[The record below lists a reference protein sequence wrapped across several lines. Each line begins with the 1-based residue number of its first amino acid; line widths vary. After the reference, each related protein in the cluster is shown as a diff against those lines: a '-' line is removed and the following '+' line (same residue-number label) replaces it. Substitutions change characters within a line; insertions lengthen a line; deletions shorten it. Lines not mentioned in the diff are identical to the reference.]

1 MKVSPIVTRRVHV
14 CDNLYE
20 ILEEA
25 LPPLAENSII
35 ALSSKV
41 LSLCEGAVVDVRTVT
56 KEELI
61 KQESD
66 AYIYSELH
74 DLYLTKKQGVL
85 IPSAGIDE
93 SNADGHYV
101 LYPRD
106 LLASTN
112 ALGAWLKDVYHLKNL
127 GVIIVD
133 SHTTPMRRGVLGLGL
148 CWYGFSPLYSYVG
161 KPDCFGRPLRMTQ
174 INLLDALSV
183 SAVLCMGEGGEHTPL
198 ALIEEAPK
206 ITFHSSPTLQSDLSL
221 LGIDEAEDLYGPILS
236 SIAWESTQF

>member
-1 MKVSPIVTRRVHV
+1 MKVTPIVTRKVHV
-14 CDNLYE
+14 YDDLYE
-20 ILEEA
+20 LLEES
-25 LPPLAENSII
+25 LPSLSENSVI

-41 LSLCEGAVVDVRTVT
+41 LSLCEGAVVDTKTTT
-56 KEELI
+56 KEALI

-66 AYIYSELH
+66 AYVYSAFH
-74 DLYLTKKQGVL
+74 DLYLTKKHGIL

-93 SNADGHYV
+93 SNAQDYYV

-112 ALGAWLKDVYHLKNL
+112 ALGVWLKNFYHLENL

-174 INLLDALSV
+174 INLLDALAV
-183 SAVLCMGEGGEHTPL
+183 SAVLCMGEGDEHTPL
-198 ALIEEAPK
+198 ALIEDAPK
-206 ITFHSSPTLQSDLSL
+206 ISFHSSPTLHSDLSL
-221 LGIDEAEDLYGPILS
+221 LGIDETEDLYGPILRS
-236 SIAWESTQF
+236 VVWESTHF

>member
-1 MKVSPIVTRRVHV
+1 MKISPIVTRTIHV
-14 CDNLYE
+14 LDNLYE
-20 ILEEA
+20 ILEES
-25 LPPLAENSII
+25 LPLLAENSII

-41 LSLCEGAVVDVRTVT
+41 LSLCEGAVVDTKTTT
-56 KEELI
+56 KETLI

-66 AYIYSELH
+66 AYVYSELH
-74 DLYLTKKQGVL
+74 DLYLTKKQGIL

-93 SNADGHYV
+93 SNAQDYYV

-112 ALGAWLKDVYHLKNL
+112 ALGAWLKSFYHLNNL

-161 KPDCFGRPLRMTQ
+161 KPDCFGRPLQMTH

-183 SAVLCMGEGGEHTPL
+183 SAVLCMGEGDEHTPI
-198 ALIEEAPK
+198 AVIENAPK
-206 ITFHSSPTLQSDLSL
+206 ITFHSSPTLQSDLSS
-221 LGIDEAEDLYGPILS
+221 LGIDEAEDLYGPILNS
-236 SIAWESTQF
+236 VVWESTHF